1 MAHHFQQQMLK
12 LKAFS
17 SRQLVASWLA
27 CSHRRADW
35 TLSSTLGLLFF
46 FACFF
51 AAGFLL
57 TTLALDFPD
66 ACGFVVL
73 VFLGGGRI
81 FLGFTMGSSSE
92 SGSGVTSAWRSPWL
106 GAGLGLAVGLALAL
120 DLAAF
125 GFTAGACT
133 GEEGGEGG
141 WFCERQQPRPS
152 LLRLKEH
159 WSLLRLAWIGRR
171 HEIFQ
176 DLSWANYLE
185 PKHHF
190 KSNPISTSVAHPHHY
205 KNQFIAIM
213 TWAENS

>member
-1 MAHHFQQQMLK
+1 
-12 LKAFS
+12 
-17 SRQLVASWLA
+17 
-27 CSHRRADW
+27 
-35 TLSSTLGLLFF
+35 LGLLFF

-51 AAGFLL
+51 AGGFLL

-141 WFCERQQPRPS
+141 
-152 LLRLKEH
+152 
-159 WSLLRLAWIGRR
+159 
-171 HEIFQ
+171 
-176 DLSWANYLE
+176 
-185 PKHHF
+185 
-190 KSNPISTSVAHPHHY
+190 
-205 KNQFIAIM
+205 
-213 TWAENS
+213 